1 MIYGSEIVEEA
12 LRGPHN
18 ISLRAQVWHHAYKRG
33 NLDVVDGAYR
43 ISNGDLVRRTGT
55 IEVPNSREVRDL
67 LVPGVAV
74 RLWRGVEGVGRPIPI
89 MWAVVGRP
97 SRDGATL
104 SLPLT
109 DLARR
114 VGRHGFLTPA
124 VPSPARPSRARSS
137 RCGVRPSPSSA
148 GSSTSPTTAAPC
160 RASRGWRATPAPPSS
175 WRLATSIGCETF
187 LRPDGWVVLRRI
199 GGIYSRPVWS
209 PSDDL
214 LIEADAEADIE
225 EVVNSVAVQAEHP
238 SGARHTGSYTDAF
251 SDTGTSAIGTVTRV
265 VRTAVPTS
273 KSQCDLMARAIV
285 TRTSGARVSVDYE
298 AKMHPGVEA
307 GDVHGIRTTTQGRRR
322 RYSVVIDDVDVPD
335 LFGVSMR
342 ASGRVAK
349 ARRRPV
355 GSGRGVGMSPR
366 NDAIGRPGRV
376 VEPWRRRLLHR

>member
-114 VGRHGFLTPA
+114 VGRHGFLTPRRSIA
-124 VPSPARPSRARSS
+124 GATIAGQIESLWREAIPFIRGFIDESYDGSAMPGVTWMESDSRAA
-137 RCGVRPSPSSA
+137 VIME
-148 GSSTSPTTAAPC
+148 
-160 RASRGWRATPAPPSS
+160 
-175 WRLATSIGCETF
+175 LATSIGCETF

-349 ARRRPV
+349 LGDGLSDLDEESA
-355 GSGRGVGMSPR
+355 
-366 NDAIGRPGRV
+366 
-376 VEPWRRRLLHR
+376 